1 MTSKSPDAGQAA
13 ATTADNDQ
21 PAPPQP
27 PPSTANDA
35 PESAKRKADPNSG
48 THTRAKRNR
57 YISLACN
64 ECKRRKIKCN
74 GQVPCQRCGHLS
86 LECLYAPNC
95 CSSGLKDSEEF
106 RVMKE
111 HIETLQDQVNTLF
124 TNINDLYHKTES
136 PAVEP
141 NAYARE
147 SSHSASQPSY
157 DSQNQPSSRP
167 RSNQPRFHGPTSTVF
182 NLHVAKSSLQTMG
195 ITPSEDGNHELFAT
209 QDPTPGGSPPQQQQL
224 PLVPQVLAH
233 PNKDPLWVVK
243 REEAIRLCR
252 VYEQEIGSMYPII
265 DIEKMVSQTNL
276 LFTFLE
282 AAARTGFAKRFKS
295 GADLLIDDDTCI
307 LKMVLAI
314 TLLVEGDGQSSLG
327 NRFFTTTKPK
337 IEAKLW
343 EPADIKTIQL
353 LVLMGTYYFH
363 TDDDRMAY
371 RFIGHATR
379 MCLELGLHRREGLL
393 KACPNDEDLPGVVK
407 SFWSVYC
414 LDRRWS
420 FGMGLPFVIQDE
432 DIDSSL
438 PEPDDSLPYL
448 KAMVSHCRISSKIW
462 YSGLGSI
469 GTATVKRDVIG
480 FLDYQVVQWAKHLPE
495 NLRFYSADIT
505 TNGEVLARD
514 IRRLRVLLYIR
525 GNHLRILIY
534 RPVLHSTSSILEN
547 MSYAQTVVDI
557 AKDTIRVL
565 THLNQSSDIY
575 RTQQVLFNYFL
586 ISALAVLLLAVSH
599 APVEFNRQV
608 RDEFFMALDLVKLLS
623 AKSYVSKRLWKMI
636 KGLREIGEKLGL
648 LNRVVPSDPNDPHS
662 TAAVAMAG
670 LAGHPMDVMT
680 VYRDMNPSGELGS
693 SPQDGIQMSNEL
705 TNLFE
710 AVGGY
715 SGFFTQAN
723 GGAGGEGLNGDMV
736 NPHGD
741 LGHAEGLSAMLGTEG
756 EFARIMRDVF

>member
-1 MTSKSPDAGQAA
+1 MASKSPTAGPAA
-13 ATTADNDQ
+13 ATTADNHQ
-21 PAPPQP
+21 PAAPQP
-27 PPSTANDA
+27 PPGTPNDA

-57 YISLACN
+57 YISLAWSVALD
-64 ECKRRKIKCN
+64 R
-74 GQVPCQRCGHLS
+74 G
-86 LECLYAPNC
+86 LYAPNC

-136 PAVEP
+136 PAAEP

-147 SSHSASQPSY
+147 SSHSTSHPSY

-209 QDPTPGGSPPQQQQL
+209 QDPTPAGSPPQQQQL

-265 DIEKMVSQTNL
+265 DIEKMISQTNL

-282 AAARTGFAKRFKS
+282 AAARTGFARRFKS

-314 TLLVEGDGQSSLG
+314 TLVVEGDGQSSLG

-363 TDDDRMAY
+363 TDDDLMAY

-438 PEPDDSLPYL
+438 PEP
-448 KAMVSHCRISSKIW
+448 V
-462 YSGLGSI
+462 GLGSV

-495 NLRFYSADIT
+495 NLRFYPADIT
-505 TNGEVLARD
+505 TNGEVLGRD

-565 THLNQSSDIY
+565 THLNQASDIY

-586 ISALAVLLLAVSH
+586 VSALAVLLLAVSH

-648 LNRVVPSDPNDPHS
+648 LNRAVASDPNDPHS

-680 VYRDMNPSGELGS
+680 VYRDMNPGGELGS

-741 LGHAEGLSAMLGTEG
+741 LGHAEGLSAMLGSEG